1 MNRSVNRMIVEP
13 LNMFLSNLVTR
24 SPTLVKLFIAVAN

>member
-1 MNRSVNRMIVEP
+1 MNWLIVDP

-24 SPTLVKLFIAVAN
+24 RPTLVKLLIAVAS